1 MHDVMGD
8 SFLARAI
15 QLRKQR
21 ISNQIDVAFQFITTL
36 HDIHYTTFKP

>member
-8 SFLARAI
+8 SFLACAI

-21 ISNQIDVAFQFITTL
+21 ISNQIDVAFQLVILSIT
-36 HDIHYTTFKP
+36 